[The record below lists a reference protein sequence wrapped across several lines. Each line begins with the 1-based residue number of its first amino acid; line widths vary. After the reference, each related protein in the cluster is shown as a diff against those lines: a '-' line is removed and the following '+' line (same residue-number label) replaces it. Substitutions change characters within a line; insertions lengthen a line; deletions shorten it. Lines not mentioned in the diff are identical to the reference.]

1 MRATPGPLGRIFW
14 LLVVSFAVA
23 CASNNSSAESE
34 ILAQE
39 ERFFEAVAAKGE
51 GLDKLLAEEFFYN
64 TLKGSQLTGAQLR
77 TYLAGSS
84 LEVLS
89 FNRHCQTTQL
99 AGTAAVVTG
108 ITESLVR
115 EEAGVAR
122 GFSRYLHVWQK
133 EQGAW
138 KLAARQV
145 TAAQDRVGSNPCD

>member
-1 MRATPGPLGRIFW
+1 MRAIPGPLGRIFW

-77 TYLAGSS
+77 AYLAGSS

-115 EEAGVAR
+115 EGAGVAR

-145 TAAQDRVGSNPCD
+145 TAVKVSIDANICK